1 MATTKKMTN
10 KVAFEMAIT
19 ALQASNLPDKDE
31 AIAKVAK
38 AIEQI
43 EKKNSKTS
51 GKLTAK
57 QTANLE
63 IGEGKIVPRLG
74 VYRTAVAIDGRIYSA
89 VTNIGRCPTF
99 MGESTRLEAHLI
111 GFDGNLYDKEIK
123 VYILGFLRDE
133 RKFGSLDEL
142 KAQINLDRERTIIEN
157 GELTWQAL
165 GQK

>member
-63 IGEGKIVPRLG
+63 IGD
-74 VYRTAVAIDGRIYSA
+74 AV
-89 VTNIGRCPTF
+89 V
-99 MGESTRLEAHLI
+99 E
-111 GFDGNLYDKEIK
+111 
-123 VYILGFLRDE
+123 FLRSNPAQMYSIAELLKQVEGLPEDMSSQRMTAIFRQDNVRPYYRRDTVKGKSYFQYCEAVETDE
-133 RKFGSLDEL
+133 EEEG
-142 KAQINLDRERTIIEN
+142 
-157 GELTWQAL
+157 
-165 GQK
+165 